1 MLLVSRIVL
10 TLFLGWLVYL
20 VWVSNVDLWSWVQKK
35 SKDILPITDSEV
47 SPSIRRQQAEKMA
60 GFLKE
65 AKNLRQRLDENPLPI
80 RDHNE
85 WVERT
90 SQYLK
95 ENLGTAYEVRFS
107 NFSGMTFYG
116 DGSERS
122 NMSKSIE
129 GRSRRLHEFIAEV
142 SG

>member
-1 MLLVSRIVL
+1 M
-10 TLFLGWLVYL
+10 
-20 VWVSNVDLWSWVQKK
+20 NDVDLWSWVQKK
-35 SKDILPITDSEV
+35 SKDLLPITDSEV
-47 SPSIRRQQAEKMA
+47 SPSIRRQRAEKLA
-60 GFLKE
+60 AFLKE
-65 AKNLRQRLDENPLPI
+65 AENLRQRLEESPLPI

-85 WVERT
+85 WVERV

-95 ENLGTAYEVRFS
+95 ENLGTAYEIRFGD
-107 NFSGMTFYG
+107 FSGMTFYG

-122 NMSKSIE
+122 KMSRSIE